1 MIRLAPFS
9 FDMFELVV
17 GLGNPGPQYA
27 ETRHNIGWML
37 LDDLP
42 LFGNA
47 TWKSKFKGVY
57 AEAQL
62 KGQKFYAL
70 KPQTFMNL
78 SGECVRPFAAFY
90 KINPSQIL
98 VIHDELD
105 LSFGQIHF
113 KMGGGLAGHN
123 GLKSI
128 AACLGTDQFARM
140 RIGIG
145 RPAHGDVSNWVLGPF
160 GGDEGI
166 QLPLLLQKL
175 HDPLLTAMVDG
186 LGKVGIYNKK
196 NLLS

>member
-1 MIRLAPFS
+1 
-9 FDMFELVV
+9 MFQLIV
-17 GLGNPGPQYA
+17 GVGNPGSQYA
-27 ETRHNIGWML
+27 ETKHNIAWML

-42 LFGNA
+42 LFKNA
-47 TWKSKFKGVY
+47 TWKSKFKGLY
-57 AEAQL
+57 AEGSL
-62 KGQKFYAL
+62 KGQKYYAL

-78 SGECVRPFAAFY
+78 SGESVQPFAAFF
-90 KINPSQIL
+90 KVPASSIL

-105 LSFGQIHF
+105 IPFGQLHF

-145 RPAHGDVSNWVLGPF
+145 RPPHGDVSNWVLSPF
-160 GGDEGI
+160 DKEERG
-166 QLPLLLQKL
+166 QLPLLLEKL
-175 HDPLLTAMVDG
+175 HDPLITAMVDG
-186 LGKVGIYNKK
+186 LGKVGIFNKK